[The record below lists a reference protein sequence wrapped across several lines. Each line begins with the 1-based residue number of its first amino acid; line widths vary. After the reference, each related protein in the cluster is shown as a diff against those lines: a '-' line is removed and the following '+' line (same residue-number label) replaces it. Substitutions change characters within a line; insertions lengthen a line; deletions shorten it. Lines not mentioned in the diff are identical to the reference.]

1 MHRKR
6 NICISWQEISDIGR
20 FVLSNFL
27 WSKFRTSLH
36 QESDKPHVSI
46 MSALFEI
53 IAWTL
58 TITALSGNSFVIFL
72 ILFRKNLRLRK
83 LNWYIISLAV
93 ADALVALSFYPPLFF
108 CDRWSFCQTS
118 IMRAFRWIFIY
129 SSVCNL
135 CAMTA
140 DRYLAITKPMYHR
153 VKVSAGLWPF
163 RSRFHGFFLLF
174 CVVLSSLP
182 FIFCIGGKHSSTFFL
197 W

>member
-1 MHRKR
+1 
-6 NICISWQEISDIGR
+6 
-20 FVLSNFL
+20 
-27 WSKFRTSLH
+27 
-36 QESDKPHVSI
+36 

-108 CDRWSFCQTS
+108 CDRCSCCQTN

-153 VKVSAGLWPF
+153 VKVSDRIVAISIAISWLFPIILRGVVFTPLYYLYKREAFKYFLPVIVIIF
-163 RSRFHGFFLLF
+163 EVLPCLLILFAALRISIVAKREQTKHKNRSKG
-174 CVVLSSLP
+174 
-182 FIFCIGGKHSSTFFL
+182 
-197 W
+197 